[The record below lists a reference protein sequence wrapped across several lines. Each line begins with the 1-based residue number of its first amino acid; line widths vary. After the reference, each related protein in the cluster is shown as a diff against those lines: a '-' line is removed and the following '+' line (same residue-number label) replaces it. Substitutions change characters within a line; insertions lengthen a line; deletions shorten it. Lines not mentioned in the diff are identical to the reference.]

1 MKKLKQSIKNY
12 KPMAMMILEITLC
25 IALWVGLFKLIMVM
39 I

>member
-1 MKKLKQSIKNY
+1 MKKLIENIKNC
-12 KPMAMMILEITLC
+12 KPMLLILLEITLC